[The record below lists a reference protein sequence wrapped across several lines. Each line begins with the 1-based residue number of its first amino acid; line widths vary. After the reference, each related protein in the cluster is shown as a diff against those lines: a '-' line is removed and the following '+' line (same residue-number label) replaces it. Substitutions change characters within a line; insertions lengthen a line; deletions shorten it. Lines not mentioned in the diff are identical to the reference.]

1 MEVFMRTT
9 VDIPEPLLK
18 NAKRRAAQRKVALSI
33 VLEDALR
40 QHLAAKPNVA
50 APPFELVTVRG
61 ELVDP
66 HINLDRTSESITRDD
81 EVAFGRG
88 GQR

>member
-1 MEVFMRTT
+1 MRTT

-18 NAKRRAAQRKVALSI
+18 NAKRRAAQRGVTVSV

-50 APPFELVTVRG
+50 APPFKLITFRS

-66 HINLDRTSESITRDD
+66 DINLDRTSELITRDD
-81 EVAFGRG
+81 EEEYGTAG
-88 GQR
+88 

>member
-1 MEVFMRTT
+1 MRTT

-18 NAKRRAAQRKVALSI
+18 NARRRAAQRRVTLSI

-40 QHLAAKPNVA
+40 QHLAVKPDVA
-50 APPFELVTVRG
+50 APPFELLTVRG
-61 ELVDP
+61 DLVDP
-66 HINLDRTSESITRDD
+66 HINLDRTSELITRDD
-81 EVAFGRG
+81 EVAFGTG